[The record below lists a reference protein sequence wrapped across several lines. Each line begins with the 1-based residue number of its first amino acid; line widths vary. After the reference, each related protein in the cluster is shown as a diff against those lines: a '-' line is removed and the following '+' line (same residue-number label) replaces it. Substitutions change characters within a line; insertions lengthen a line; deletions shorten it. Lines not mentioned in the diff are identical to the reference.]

1 MRPRA
6 TFLGTALALCLAP
19 IAPSS
24 GQQPAPRNS
33 NAPEIT
39 TSDSPV
45 VFSSRVNLVSV
56 PVVVRDRAGHAIGSL
71 TQDDF
76 ELFDKGK
83 LQVITKFSIE
93 KSEAALVQADAG
105 PGSQEKTSSRP
116 AHADSVLPERFIAYL
131 VDDIHLQ
138 RGDLLQT
145 RQAMNRHLD
154 ESLEP
159 GSRAAIFTT
168 SGLIKA
174 DFTGDRDKLHRA
186 VNSIQP
192 WTSGPDPQ
200 QDCPPVSYY
209 MADLLVNKLLYLSGV
224 LFSDAQIAQL
234 VLSGTS
240 DQALSAIVMEAEAC
254 SHLPLTPP
262 PPAAP
267 GTPPSANLTP
277 EPLITLL
284 RTTVRQALTYGDFET
299 SSALGALE
307 DVIRRLTSTPGSR
320 TLVLV
325 SPGFLLTSDH
335 RSAEYDVL
343 ERAIR
348 ANVTVNTIDMRG
360 LYTPPGSDASE
371 RGHLSTAGGVLTQAE
386 ISAASQA
393 DDVLA
398 EIADGTG
405 GTFFHNDNDLKR
417 GLNTLAARPEYV
429 YVLGFSPSNLK
440 FDGSYHG
447 LKVKVKNSRDLTL
460 QVRRGYWAPNHAVDA
475 AQQARDDIREAV
487 FSRDEIQDIPLDVQT
502 ELFKPSEEKAELTV
516 IGRLSVGALR
526 FQRAQERNEP
536 RNNDTLTIVAGLFD
550 PDGNYVAGIQ
560 RVIQMHLR
568 DQTLAALESSG
579 ITVKETFHVA
589 PGRYV
594 VRMVVRDTEGH
605 TMAARN
611 QGVNIP

>member
-1 MRPRA
+1 MKTRIGRSSVV
-6 TFLGTALALCLAP
+6 LALSLAC
-19 IAPSS
+19 
-24 GQQPAPRNS
+24 APRS
-33 NAPEIT
+33 FSQPQSPPEIT
-39 TSDSPV
+39 SNDSPV

-56 PVVVRDRAGHAIGSL
+56 PVVVRDRAGHAIGNL

-83 LQVITKFSIE
+83 LQVITRFSIE
-93 KSEAALVQADAG
+93 KSEASPAQANAG
-105 PGSQEKTSSRP
+105 PGSQVTTSSRP
-116 AHADSVLPERFIAYL
+116 APAGSVLPERYIAYL

-168 SGLIKA
+168 SGLVKA
-174 DFTGDRDKLHRA
+174 DFTGDREKLHRA

-209 MADLLVNKLLYLSGV
+209 MADLLVNKLLYLSGA
-224 LFSDAQIAQL
+224 LFSDVQIAQL
-234 VLSGTS
+234 VLSGQA
-240 DQALSAIVMEAEAC
+240 DQSLVAVLAEAEAC
-254 SHLPLTPP
+254 SHLSLAQPQGSSTSR
-262 PPAAP
+262 AADM
-267 GTPPSANLTP
+267 TP
-277 EPLITLL
+277 EPLITLV
-284 RTTVRQALTYGDFET
+284 RTTVRQALSYGDHET

-307 DVIRRLTSTPGSR
+307 DVIRRLTSTPGNR

-325 SPGFLLTSDH
+325 SPGFLLTSDY

-360 LYTPPGSDASE
+360 LYAPPDSDASE
-371 RGHLSTAGGVLTQAE
+371 RGHLSTAGGFLTQAE

-393 DDVLA
+393 DDVLE

-405 GTFFHNDNDLKR
+405 GTFFHNDNDLKG

-440 FDGSYHG
+440 FDGAYHS

-516 IGRLSVGALR
+516 IGRLAVGALR

-550 PDGNYVAGIQ
+550 PDGNYVSGIQ

>member
-1 MRPRA
+1 MKTWIGRSSVV
-6 TFLGTALALCLAP
+6 LALSLAFVP
-19 IAPSS
+19 RLF
-24 GQQPAPRNS
+24 GQPQTP
-33 NAPEIT
+33 PEIT
-39 TSDSPV
+39 TNDSPV

-56 PVVVRDRAGHAIGSL
+56 PVVVRDRAGHAIGNL

-83 LQVITKFSIE
+83 LQVITRFSIE
-93 KSEAALVQADAG
+93 KSEASLVQANSG
-105 PGSQEKTSSRP
+105 PGSQENTSSRT
-116 AHADSVLPERFIAYL
+116 ATAGSVLPERYIAYL

-159 GSRAAIFTT
+159 GNRAAIFTT
-168 SGLIKA
+168 SGLVKA
-174 DFTGDRDKLHRA
+174 DFTGDREKLHSA

-209 MADLLVNKLLYLSGV
+209 MADLLVNKLLYLSGP
-224 LFSDAQIAQL
+224 LFSDVQIAQL
-234 VLSGTS
+234 ILSGQA
-240 DQALSAIVMEAEAC
+240 DQALVAVVAEAEAC
-254 SHLPLTPP
+254 SHLSLAPPQGSSTPH
-262 PPAAP
+262 AVDM
-267 GTPPSANLTP
+267 TP
-277 EPLITLL
+277 EPLITLV
-284 RTTVRQALTYGDFET
+284 RTTVRQALTYGDHET

-325 SPGFLLTSDH
+325 SPGFLLTTDH
-335 RSAEYDVL
+335 RSQEFDVL
-343 ERAIR
+343 DRAIR

-371 RGHLSTAGGVLTQAE
+371 RGHLSTAGGFLTQTE

-393 DDVLA
+393 DDVLE

-405 GTFFHNDNDLKR
+405 GTFFHNDNDLKG

-440 FDGSYHG
+440 FDGSYHS
-447 LKVKVKNSRDLTL
+447 LKVKVKTSREPTL

-487 FSRDEIQDIPLDVQT
+487 FSRDEIQDIPLDLQT

-516 IGRLSVGALR
+516 VGRLAVGALR
-526 FQRAQERNEP
+526 FQRAQQQNEP

-550 PDGNYVAGIQ
+550 PDGNYVSGIQ

-568 DQTLAALESSG
+568 DQTLAALENSG

-594 VRMVVRDTEGH
+594 VRMVVRDTQGH

>member
-1 MRPRA
+1 MKNWIGRSSVV
-6 TFLGTALALCLAP
+6 LALSLAF
-19 IAPSS
+19 
-24 GQQPAPRNS
+24 APRS
-33 NAPEIT
+33 FAQPQSPPEIT
-39 TSDSPV
+39 ANDSPV

-56 PVVVRDRAGHAIGSL
+56 PVVVRDRAGHALGNL

-83 LQVITKFSIE
+83 LQVITRFSIE
-93 KSEAALVQADAG
+93 KSEGSLVQANSG
-105 PGSQEKTSSRP
+105 PGSPENTSSRTAP
-116 AHADSVLPERFIAYL
+116 AGSVLPQRYIAYL

-168 SGLIKA
+168 SGLVKA

-209 MADLLVNKLLYLSGV
+209 MADLLVNKLLYLSGA
-224 LFSDAQIAQL
+224 LFSDVQIAQL
-234 VLSGTS
+234 VLSGQA
-240 DQALSAIVMEAEAC
+240 DQALVAVVAEAEAC
-254 SHLPLTPP
+254 SHMSLAPPQGASTPRT
-262 PPAAP
+262 ADM
-267 GTPPSANLTP
+267 TP
-277 EPLITLL
+277 EPLITLV
-284 RTTVRQALTYGDFET
+284 RTTVRQALTYGDHET

-325 SPGFLLTSDH
+325 SPGFLLTTDH
-335 RSAEYDVL
+335 RSQEFDVL
-343 ERAIR
+343 DRAIR

-371 RGHLSTAGGVLTQAE
+371 PGHLSTAGGFLTQTE

-393 DDVLA
+393 DDVLE

-405 GTFFHNDNDLKR
+405 GTFFHNDNDLKG

-429 YVLGFSPSNLK
+429 YVLGFSPTNLK

-447 LKVKVKNSRDLTL
+447 LKVKVKNSRDLAL

-487 FSRDEIQDIPLDVQT
+487 FSRDEIQDIPLDIQT

-516 IGRLSVGALR
+516 VGRLAVEALR
-526 FQRAQERNEP
+526 FQRAEERNEP

-550 PDGNYVAGIQ
+550 PDGNYVSGIQ

-579 ITVKETFHVA
+579 ITVKETFHVP

-594 VRMVVRDTEGH
+594 VRMVVRDTQGH

>member
-19 IAPSS
+19 IVPSS

-39 TSDSPV
+39 TNDSPV

-56 PVVVRDRAGHAIGSL
+56 PVVVRDRAGHALGNL

-83 LQVITKFSIE
+83 LQVITRFSIE
-93 KSEAALVQADAG
+93 KSEGSLVQANSG
-105 PGSQEKTSSRP
+105 PGSQENASSRTAP
-116 AHADSVLPERFIAYL
+116 AGSVLPQRYIAYL
-131 VDDIHLQ
+131 VDDVHLQ

-145 RQAMNRHLD
+145 RQAMNRHLE

-168 SGLIKA
+168 SGLVKA

-209 MADLLVNKLLYLSGV
+209 MADLLVNKLLYLSGA
-224 LFSDAQIAQL
+224 LFSDVQIAQL
-234 VLSGTS
+234 VLSGQA
-240 DQALSAIVMEAEAC
+240 DQALVAVVAEAEAC
-254 SHLPLTPP
+254 SHMSLAPPQGASTPR
-262 PPAAP
+262 AADM
-267 GTPPSANLTP
+267 TP
-277 EPLITLL
+277 EPLITLV
-284 RTTVRQALTYGDFET
+284 RTTVRQALTYGDHET

-325 SPGFLLTSDH
+325 SPGFLLTTDH
-335 RSAEYDVL
+335 RSQEFDVL
-343 ERAIR
+343 DRAIR

-371 RGHLSTAGGVLTQAE
+371 RGHLSTAGGFLTQTE

-393 DDVLA
+393 DDVLE

-405 GTFFHNDNDLKR
+405 GTFFHNDNDLKG

-440 FDGSYHG
+440 FDGSYHS
-447 LKVKVKNSRDLTL
+447 LKVNVRNSRDLAL
-460 QVRRGYWAPNHAVDA
+460 QVRRGYWAPNHAVGA

-516 IGRLSVGALR
+516 IGRLAVGALR
-526 FQRAQERNEP
+526 FQRAEERNEP

-550 PDGNYVAGIQ
+550 PDGNYVSGIQ

-594 VRMVVRDTEGH
+594 VRMVVRDTQGH